1 MKLKNKTTNI
11 NKMKIRT
18 LNIFI
23 LGITL
28 ISTISSCGNKTA
40 ADEDGQIIVQ
50 RKVKSD
56 STDGL
61 AIAYYVQDSIAT
73 GFNFYRSIDSMLRA
87 EEKEFERQLRSR
99 YENYQAYENK
109 IRQRMEAGEITGY
122 QLDEIQEEAMRKQ
135 ESIAN
140 FERQRGG
147 ELQRES
153 IKYQTALMNKISEA
167 GREFSEKNGIDML
180 FFYQKGGQIT
190 YISNAFDV
198 TEQFIKF
205 LNNREKEI
213 KEDFDADLDAVDT
226 NQDQMGLNL

>member
-1 MKLKNKTTNI
+1 MNI
-11 NKMKIRT
+11 NNLKLVT
-18 LNIFI
+18 LSICVATIF
-23 LGITL
+23 T
-28 ISTISSCGNKTA
+28 SCGDNTVSD
-40 ADEDGQIIVQ
+40 DENQVVVQ

-73 GFNFYRSIDSMLRA
+73 GFNFYRSIDSMLR
-87 EEKEFERQLRSR
+87 EDEKQFERQLRSK

-135 ESIAN
+135 EAIAN

-153 IKYQTALMNKISEA
+153 MKYQSALMNKISEA

-190 YISNAFDV
+190 YISDAFDV
-198 TEQFIKF
+198 TNEFIQF
-205 LNNREKEI
+205 LNRREEEI
-213 KEDFDADLDAVDT
+213 KEDFDADLESIDT
-226 NQDQMGLNL
+226 DEDNKGLNF

>member
-1 MKLKNKTTNI
+1 
-11 NKMKIRT
+11 MKINY
-18 LNIFI
+18 LNI
-23 LGITL
+23 LSLSLAL
-28 ISTISSCGNKTA
+28 IFVTVSCGEKSVA
-40 ADEDGQIIVQ
+40 GEDGQVVVQ

-135 ESIAN
+135 EAIAN

-153 IKYQTALMNKISEA
+153 MKYQSALMNKISEA

-198 TEQFIKF
+198 TEDFIKF
-205 LNNREKEI
+205 LNKREKEI
-213 KEDFDADLDAVDT
+213 KEDFDADLDAINTDED
-226 NQDQMGLNL
+226 NMGLNL